1 MVKKTLILLIL
12 LVSCSGSLIVVDETP
27 KSLNSEDVLNL
38 IFDSY
43 KNFSSNPEKAVD
55 TIWGFAHENNNKL
68 IGFTNWGLLSDK
80 AHNKFKQTGFIDN
93 KDWNS
98 GNNLWHIET
107 ICKYN
112 LKNIMKWTKSF
123 LTKQIGIGKE
133 INWIRI
139 KSNVDKIK
147 LD

>member
-1 MVKKTLILLIL
+1 MQDIISLYRNYNRYDDCSDSDLINYLMPSI
-12 LVSCSGSLIVVDETP
+12 
-27 KSLNSEDVLNL
+27 SLNQFKKHYDN
-38 IFDSY
+38 
-43 KNFSSNPEKAVD
+43 K
-55 TIWGFAHENNNKL
+55 KL

-80 AHNKFKQTGFIDN
+80 AHNQFKQTGLIDN

-98 GNNLWHIET
+98 GDNLWHIET

-123 LTKQIGIGKE
+123 LTKQFGIGKK

-139 KSNVDKIK
+139 KDNKIVRIVTRTTK
-147 LD
+147 EAWL